1 MVSIVASNSQAGA
14 QQPQTPAEASGDEPM
29 LYCPVC
35 SQRLQS
41 HRCKMICEQCGYF
54 MSCADYY

>member
-1 MVSIVASNSQAGA
+1 M
-14 QQPQTPAEASGDEPM
+14 PQDSEKQKESEEKKSDPAEDEPM

-35 SQRLQS
+35 SQRLVGLK
-41 HRCKMICEQCGYF
+41 CKLVCPQCGYY